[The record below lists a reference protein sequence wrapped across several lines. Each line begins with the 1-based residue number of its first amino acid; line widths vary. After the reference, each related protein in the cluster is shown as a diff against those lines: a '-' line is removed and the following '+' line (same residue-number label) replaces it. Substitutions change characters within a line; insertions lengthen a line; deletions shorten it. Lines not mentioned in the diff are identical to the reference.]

1 MTECYF
7 CVLWGNVIIRREVIE
22 VPKETFLKLSNEK
35 QQKVLDAAK
44 KEFARVPIENVSIK
58 NIVEDADIARG
69 SFYQYF
75 ESKEDLLVYLL
86 KEKAEQVS
94 NKVKEKIQE
103 TDGDL
108 FETYIFLYDMAIE
121 NFMKKED
128 EDLYKQIF
136 INIKSSDESIF
147 DLMKNTKPK
156 DVIKYCDL
164 LNTKNLKIENQQDF
178 MVICEMLNAITR
190 KAIIKNFKR
199 VSKEEC
205 RSTFLKEIE
214 YLKYGIIKKETN
226 Y

>member
-1 MTECYF
+1 M
-7 CVLWGNVIIRREVIE
+7 
-22 VPKETFLKLSNEK
+22 PKETFLKLSNEK

-190 KAIIKNFKR
+190 KSIIKNFKG

-214 YLKYGIIKKETN
+214 YLKYGIIKKEEKN
-226 Y
+226 A

>member
-1 MTECYF
+1 M
-7 CVLWGNVIIRREVIE
+7 
-22 VPKETFLKLSNEK
+22 PKETFLKLSNEK

-94 NKVKEKIQE
+94 NKVKEKFQE

-108 FETYIFLYDMAIE
+108 FETYIFVYDMAIE

-190 KAIIKNFKR
+190 KSIIKNFKG

-214 YLKYGIIKKETN
+214 YLKYGIIKKEDKN
-226 Y
+226 A

>member
-1 MTECYF
+1 M
-7 CVLWGNVIIRREVIE
+7 
-22 VPKETFLKLSNEK
+22 PKETFLKLSNEK

-164 LNTKNLKIENQQDF
+164 FNTKNLQIENQQDF

-190 KAIIKNFKR
+190 KSIIKNFKG

-214 YLKYGIIKKETN
+214 YLKYGIIKKEDKN
-226 Y
+226 A

>member
-1 MTECYF
+1 M
-7 CVLWGNVIIRREVIE
+7 
-22 VPKETFLKLSNEK
+22 PKETFLKLSNEK

-58 NIVEDADIARG
+58 SIVEDADIARG

-75 ESKEDLLVYLL
+75 ESNEDLLVYLL

-214 YLKYGIIKKETN
+214 YLKYGIIKKEDKN
-226 Y
+226 A

>member
-1 MTECYF
+1 M
-7 CVLWGNVIIRREVIE
+7 
-22 VPKETFLKLSNEK
+22 PKETFLKLSNEK

-156 DVIKYCDL
+156 DVIKYGDL

-190 KAIIKNFKR
+190 KSIIKNFKG

-214 YLKYGIIKKETN
+214 YLKYGIIKKEDKN
-226 Y
+226 A

>member
-1 MTECYF
+1 M
-7 CVLWGNVIIRREVIE
+7 
-22 VPKETFLKLSNEK
+22 PKETFLKLSNEK

-164 LNTKNLKIENQQDF
+164 LNTQNLKIENQQDF

-214 YLKYGIIKKETN
+214 YLKYGIIKKEDKN
-226 Y
+226 A

>member
-1 MTECYF
+1 M
-7 CVLWGNVIIRREVIE
+7 
-22 VPKETFLKLSNEK
+22 PKETFLKLSNEK

-214 YLKYGIIKKETN
+214 YLKYGIIKKEDQN
-226 Y
+226 A

>member
-1 MTECYF
+1 M
-7 CVLWGNVIIRREVIE
+7 
-22 VPKETFLKLSNEK
+22 PKETFLKLSNEK

-121 NFMKKED
+121 KIMKKED

-214 YLKYGIIKKETN
+214 YLKYGIIKKEDKN
-226 Y
+226 A

>member
-1 MTECYF
+1 M
-7 CVLWGNVIIRREVIE
+7 
-22 VPKETFLKLSNEK
+22 PKETFVKLPEEK
-35 QQKVLDAAK
+35 KDKIIKAAK
-44 KEFARVPIENVSIK
+44 KEFARVPFEQTSIK

-190 KAIIKNFKR
+190 KSIIKNFKG

-214 YLKYGIIKKETN
+214 YLKYGIIKKEDKN
-226 Y
+226 A

>member
-1 MTECYF
+1 M
-7 CVLWGNVIIRREVIE
+7 
-22 VPKETFLKLSNEK
+22 PKETFLKLSNEK

-86 KEKAEQVS
+86 NEKAEQVS

-103 TDGDL
+103 TDGYL

-214 YLKYGIIKKETN
+214 YLKYGIIKKEDKN
-226 Y
+226 A

>member
-1 MTECYF
+1 M
-7 CVLWGNVIIRREVIE
+7 
-22 VPKETFLKLSNEK
+22 PKETFLKLSNEK

-214 YLKYGIIKKETN
+214 YLKYGIIKKEDKN
-226 Y
+226 VKSIK

>member
-1 MTECYF
+1 M
-7 CVLWGNVIIRREVIE
+7 
-22 VPKETFLKLSNEK
+22 PKETFLKLSNEK

-199 VSKEEC
+199 ASKEEC

-214 YLKYGIIKKETN
+214 YLKYGIIKKEDKN
-226 Y
+226 A

>member
-1 MTECYF
+1 MLLPTLF
-7 CVLWGNVIIRREVIE
+7 A
-22 VPKETFLKLSNEK
+22 TFSTVFSTPPTAFLTLSAASLTIFPPSFAK
-35 QQKVLDAAK
+35 Q
-44 KEFARVPIENVSIK
+44 I
-58 NIVEDADIARG
+58 
-69 SFYQYF
+69 
-75 ESKEDLLVYLL
+75 
-86 KEKAEQVS
+86 
-94 NKVKEKIQE
+94 VKEKIKE

-190 KAIIKNFKR
+190 KAIIKNFKG
-199 VSKEEC
+199 V
-205 RSTFLKEIE
+205 F
-214 YLKYGIIKKETN
+214 N
-226 Y
+226 VF

>member
-1 MTECYF
+1 M
-7 CVLWGNVIIRREVIE
+7 
-22 VPKETFLKLSNEK
+22 PKETFLKLSNEK

-214 YLKYGIIKKETN
+214 YLKYGIIKKEDKNVKIKKFGPTRRLFN
-226 Y
+226 

>member
-1 MTECYF
+1 M
-7 CVLWGNVIIRREVIE
+7 
-22 VPKETFLKLSNEK
+22 PKETFLKLSNEK

-103 TDGDL
+103 TDRDL

-190 KAIIKNFKR
+190 KSIIKNFKG

-214 YLKYGIIKKETN
+214 YLKYGIIKKEDKN
-226 Y
+226 A

>member
-1 MTECYF
+1 M
-7 CVLWGNVIIRREVIE
+7 
-22 VPKETFLKLSNEK
+22 PKETFLKLSNEK

-190 KAIIKNFKR
+190 KAIIKNFKE

-214 YLKYGIIKKETN
+214 YLKYGIIKKEDKN
-226 Y
+226 A